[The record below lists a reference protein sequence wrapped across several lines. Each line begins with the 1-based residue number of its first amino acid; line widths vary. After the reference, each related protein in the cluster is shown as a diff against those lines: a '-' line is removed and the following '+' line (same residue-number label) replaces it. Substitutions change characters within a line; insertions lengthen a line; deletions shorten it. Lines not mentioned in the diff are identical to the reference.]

1 MLGKELMGIL
11 YKGYEVPKVQ
21 GEGRYIDMGMSFK
34 KNEKCE
40 PTMIIKRAVRRKPG
54 ELMGVVETLL
64 TAKWQNT
71 KSIADKLQVHPE
83 GVRNALERLT
93 QMGKAE
99 SNGVKGFK
107 QYRKKP

>member
-1 MLGKELMGIL
+1 MLVGKELMGVL
-11 YKGYEVPKVQ
+11 YKGYEVPKAK
-21 GEGRYIDMGMSFK
+21 GRYIDMGMAFK

-40 PTMIIKRAVRRKPG
+40 PIMTIKRAVRRKPG
-54 ELMGVVETLL
+54 ELMELTETLL
-64 TAKWQNT
+64 TTKWQST
-71 KSIADKLQVHPE
+71 KSIADKLKVHPE

-107 QYRKKP
+107 QYRKKA

>member
-1 MLGKELMGIL
+1 MLVGKELMGVL
-11 YKGYEVPKVQ
+11 YKGYEVPKAK
-21 GEGRYIDMGMSFK
+21 GRYIDMGMAFK

-40 PTMIIKRAVRRKPG
+40 PIMPIKRAVRRKPG

-99 SNGVKGFK
+99 CNGIKGFK

>member
-1 MLGKELMGIL
+1 MLGKELMGVL
-11 YKGYEVPKVQ
+11 YKGYSVPETQ

-40 PTMIIKRAVRRKPG
+40 PIMTIKRAVRRKPG
-54 ELMGVVETLL
+54 ELMELTETLL
-64 TAKWQNT
+64 TTKWQST
-71 KSIADKLQVHPE
+71 KSIADKLKVHPE

-107 QYRKKP
+107 QYRKKA